1 MTLNE
6 KIYGKTIPDILEH
19 IESFKGKTLVF
30 FDTETTG
37 LEPNRPYEQVTQI
50 AAIAVNGDDWTKLG
64 QFEEKAALNQN
75 VKQILSDPS
84 IKAFVEKLKD
94 PNFQI
99 ANKEVDKNILTPETQ
114 EMLRNIKNPISREY
128 MKDYVRWVKK
138 YKKHPTSLEDIL
150 GFTRYSSGKPEGE
163 RVSEKDMLINFEKF
177 VNGYGNDVI
186 LISHNAGFDMKV
198 IETRRRENGLQRMK
212 KYKVFDNLMFTR
224 YFLIPLK
231 VALNDKEFL
240 DQVTTKSKVQPYSSS
255 LGKVAQAM
263 SINPSGWH
271 DALADVDMMIQVM
284 QKIIELLRINM
295 KLDVRSY
302 QGLQAKRTRNL

>member
-1 MTLNE
+1 MINE
-6 KIYGKTIPDILEH
+6 RLYGKTIPDILEH

-37 LEPNRPYEQVTQI
+37 LEPNRIYEQVTQI
-50 AAIAVNGDDWTKLG
+50 AAIAINGDNWSKLG
-64 QFEEKAALNQN
+64 QFEEKAALGAN

-84 IKAFVEKLKD
+84 IKTFVEKLKD

-99 ANKEVDKNILTPETQ
+99 ANKEVDKNILTPQTQ
-114 EMLRNIKNPISREY
+114 EMLRNIKNPVSREY

-150 GFTRYSSGKPEGE
+150 GFTRYSSGKPEAE

-177 VNGYGNDVI
+177 VNQYGNDVI
-186 LISHNAGFDMKV
+186 LISHNAAFDMKV

-231 VALNDKEFL
+231 VVLNDKEFL

-302 QGLQAKRTRNL
+302 QGLQAKRTRNI

>member
-1 MTLNE
+1 MLNE
-6 KIYGKTIPDILEH
+6 KIYGKTIPDILDH
-19 IESFKGKTLVF
+19 IELFKGKTLVF

-37 LEPNRPYEQVTQI
+37 LEPNRSYEQVTQI

-64 QFEEKAALNQN
+64 QFEEKAALNPN
-75 VKQILSDPS
+75 VKQILNDPS

-99 ANKEVDKNILTPETQ
+99 TNKEVDKNLLTPQTQ
-114 EMLRNIKNPISREY
+114 ELLRNIKNPISREY

-150 GFTRYSSGKPEGE
+150 GFTRYSSGKPEAE
-163 RVSEKDMLINFEKF
+163 RVSEKDMLINFENF
-177 VNGYGNDVI
+177 VNQYGENVI
-186 LISHNAGFDMKV
+186 LISHNAAFDMKV
-198 IETRRRENGLQRMK
+198 IETRRRENRLQRMK

-231 VALNDKEFL
+231 VVLNDKQFL

-271 DALADVDMMIQVM
+271 DALADVDMMIQVI
-284 QKIIELLRINM
+284 QEIIKLLRVNM
-295 KLDVRSY
+295 KLDIRSY

>member
-1 MTLNE
+1 MINE
-6 KIYGKTIPDILEH
+6 RLYGKTIPDILEH

-37 LEPNRPYEQVTQI
+37 LEPNRIYEQVTQI
-50 AAIAVNGDDWTKLG
+50 AAIAINGDNWSKLG
-64 QFEEKAALNQN
+64 QFEEKAALGAN

-84 IKAFVEKLKD
+84 IKTFVEKLKD

-99 ANKEVDKNILTPETQ
+99 ANKEVDKNILTPQTQ
-114 EMLRNIKNPISREY
+114 EMLRNIKNPVSREY

-150 GFTRYSSGKPEGE
+150 GFTRYSSGKPEAE

-177 VNGYGNDVI
+177 VNQYGNDVI
-186 LISHNAGFDMKV
+186 LISHNAAFDMKV

-231 VALNDKEFL
+231 VVLNDKEFL

-263 SINPSGWH
+263 SINPTGWH

-284 QKIIELLRINM
+284 QKVIELLRINM

-302 QGLQAKRTRNL
+302 QGLQAKRTRNI

>member
-1 MTLNE
+1 MINE
-6 KIYGKTIPDILEH
+6 RLYGKTIPDILEH

-37 LEPNRPYEQVTQI
+37 LEPNRIYEQVTQI
-50 AAIAVNGDDWTKLG
+50 AAIAINGDNWSKLG
-64 QFEEKAALNQN
+64 QFEEKAALGAN

-84 IKAFVEKLKD
+84 IKTFVEKLKD

-99 ANKEVDKNILTPETQ
+99 ANKEVDKNILTPQTQ
-114 EMLRNIKNPISREY
+114 EMLRNIKNPVSREY

-150 GFTRYSSGKPEGE
+150 GFTRYSSGKPEAE

-177 VNGYGNDVI
+177 VNQYGNDVI
-186 LISHNAGFDMKV
+186 LISHNAAFDMKV

-231 VALNDKEFL
+231 VVLNDKEFL

-263 SINPSGWH
+263 SINPTGWH